1 MTAPRV
7 LVLFN
12 QPVLPPGHPDY
23 DSEAEVLYSVKIVRD
38 SLTALGIPHDEF
50 GVTDD
55 LAPLLE
61 RLARADF
68 DVAFNLYEGTAD
80 FSVTEVYF
88 TGLLEWQR
96 VRFTGCPSHTLV
108 LARQKVLAKTL
119 FRDAGLLTAPF
130 VVVPEGQP
138 APELGFD
145 FPAIVK
151 PASED
156 ASVGIEQAAV
166 VRDAGELAARVA
178 FVHAQYGQPALVEQ
192 YISGRE
198 IQVSLIDLYG
208 SGDPVILPASEIAFG
223 PPTTDRPWSIYTYT
237 AKWNEYSDEFANAAV
252 KVGVVLPPEVDVRLR
267 DTVLRVFHLLG
278 ARDYAR
284 VDMRLTPAGDLYV
297 LELNPNPSITSIMID
312 SALPALDFT
321 YDQFIGAL
329 VRNAAARSPGPVG
342 ARRTVRGSSALPQS

>member
-12 QPVLPPGHPDY
+12 QPVLKPGHPDY
-23 DSEAEVLYSVKIVRD
+23 DSEAEVLYSAKIVRD

-55 LAPLLE
+55 LSPLLD
-61 RLARADF
+61 RLKRADF
-68 DVAFNLYEGTAD
+68 DVVFNLYEGTAD
-80 FSVTEVYF
+80 FSVSEVYF

-96 VRFTGCPSHTLV
+96 LRYTGCPSYTLA

-138 APELGFD
+138 APEPEFG

-178 FVHAQYGQPALVEQ
+178 YVHAQYGQPALVEQ

-208 SGDPVILPASEIAFG
+208 TGEPMILPASEIAFG
-223 PPTTDRPWSIYTYT
+223 SLTTDRPWPIYTYT
-237 AKWNEYSDEFANAAV
+237 AKWNENSEEFANAAV
-252 KVGVVLPPEVDVRLR
+252 KVGVTLPDEVDARLR
-267 DTVLRVFHLLG
+267 EAVTRAYHLLG

-284 VDMRLTPAGDLYV
+284 VDLRVTAAGELFI
-297 LELNPNPSITSIMID
+297 LEVNPNPSITSIMID
-312 SALPALDFT
+312 SALPALEFS

-329 VRNAAARSPGPVG
+329 VRNAAARTPGPAG
-342 ARRTVRGSSALPQS
+342 SRRTRA

>member
-1 MTAPRV
+1 MSVPRV

-38 SLTALGIPHDEF
+38 SLTALGIPHDQF

-61 RLARADF
+61 RLTRADF

-80 FSVTEVYF
+80 FSITEVYF
-88 TGLLEWQR
+88 TGLLEWLR
-96 VRFTGCPSHTLV
+96 IRFTGCPSHTLV

-119 FRDAGLLTAPF
+119 FRDAGLPTAAF
-130 VVVPEGQP
+130 AVVPEGQP
-138 APELGFD
+138 APVLDFG

-151 PASED
+151 PTSED

-166 VRDAGELAARVA
+166 VRDADELAARVA
-178 FVHAQYGQPALVEQ
+178 FIHEQYGQPALVEQ

-198 IQVSLIDLYG
+198 IQLSLIDLHG
-208 SGDPVILPASEIAFG
+208 TGDPVLLPASEIAFG
-223 PPTTDRPWSIYTYT
+223 PPTTNRPWPIYTYT
-237 AKWNEYSDEFANAAV
+237 AKWNEHSEEFANATV
-252 KVGVVLPPEVDVRLR
+252 KVGVVLPPDVDARLR
-267 DTVLRVFHLLG
+267 DTVSRVYHLLG

-284 VDMRLTPAGDLYV
+284 VDLRLTSTGELSV

-329 VRNAAARSPGPVG
+329 VRNAAAREPGPTG
-342 ARRTVRGSSALPQS
+342 SRRSRVK

>member
-1 MTAPRV
+1 MTPPRV
-7 LVLFN
+7 LVLYN
-12 QPVLPPGHPDY
+12 QPVLKPGHPDY
-23 DSEAEVLYSVKIVRD
+23 ESEAEVLYSVKIVRD

-55 LAPLLE
+55 LTPLLE
-61 RLARADF
+61 RLKRADF

-80 FSVTEVYF
+80 FSISEVYF

-96 VRFTGCPSHTLV
+96 IRYTGCPSITLAV
-108 LARQKVLAKTL
+108 ARQKVLAKTL
-119 FRDAGLLTAPF
+119 FRDAGLPTAPF

-138 APELGFD
+138 APVPAFG

-166 VRDAGELAARVA
+166 VRDEVELAARVA
-178 FVHAQYGQPALVEQ
+178 YIHEQYGQPALVEQ

-198 IQVSLIDLYG
+198 IQVSMVDLHG
-208 SGDPVILPASEIAFG
+208 TGEPVILPASEIAFG
-223 PPTTDRPWSIYTYT
+223 PPTTDRPWPIYTYT
-237 AKWNEYSDEFANAAV
+237 AKWDETSEEFANAAV
-252 KVGVVLPPEVDVRLR
+252 KVGVNLPDEVDARLR
-267 DTVLRVFHLLG
+267 DTVTRAYHLLG

-284 VDMRLTPAGDLYV
+284 VDLRLTAAGELFI
-297 LELNPNPSITSIMID
+297 LEMNPNPSITSIMID
-312 SALPALDFT
+312 SALPALEFT

-329 VRNAAARSPGPVG
+329 VRNAAARTPGPTGV
-342 ARRTVRGSSALPQS
+342 RRKRA

>member
-7 LVLFN
+7 LVLYN
-12 QPVLPPGHPDY
+12 RPVLPPGHPDY

-61 RLARADF
+61 RLARDDF
-68 DVAFNLYEGTAD
+68 EVAFNLYEGTAD

-96 VRFTGCPSHTLV
+96 IRFTGCPSHALV
-108 LARQKVLAKTL
+108 LARQKVLAKSL

-130 VVVPEGQP
+130 LVVLEGQP
-138 APELGFD
+138 APELAFG

-166 VRDAGELAARVA
+166 VRDADELAARVA
-178 FVHAQYGQPALVEQ
+178 YIHEQYGQPALVEQ

-198 IQVSLIDLYG
+198 IQLSMVDLHG
-208 SGDPVILPASEIAFG
+208 TGDPVLLPASEIAFG
-223 PPTTDRPWSIYTYT
+223 PPTTDRPWPIYTYT
-237 AKWNEYSDEFANAAV
+237 AKWNENSEEFANAAV
-252 KVGVVLPPEVDVRLR
+252 RVGVELPPDVDARLR
-267 DTVLRVFHLLG
+267 DTVLRVYHLLG

-284 VDMRLTPAGDLYV
+284 VDLRLTSAGELFV
-297 LELNPNPSITSIMID
+297 LEMNPNPSITSIMID
-312 SALPALDFT
+312 SALPALDYT

-329 VRNAAARSPGPVG
+329 VRNAAAREPGPVG
-342 ARRTVRGSSALPQS
+342 ERRKRMK